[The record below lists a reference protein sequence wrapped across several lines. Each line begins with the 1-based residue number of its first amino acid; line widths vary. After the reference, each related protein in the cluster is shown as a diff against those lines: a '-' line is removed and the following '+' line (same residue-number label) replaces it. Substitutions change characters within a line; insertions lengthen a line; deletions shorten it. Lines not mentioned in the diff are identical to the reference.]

1 MDVDV
6 QPTYVR
12 VTTKGKIFQLCL
24 PEEVNTSESTAK
36 RSQITGRLLITMPKL
51 NVEIRKTVSFIKLK
65 TKADNKIQDEMKV
78 KNNQQNRY
86 EQ

>member
-51 NVEIRKTVSFIKLK
+51 NVEIRKTASFIKLQ
-65 TKADNKIQDEMKV
+65 TKATKIQDDMKV